1 MYFYHKMI
9 FFCFL
14 LTLLL
19 VSFSVLLSTD
29 NDSTGSLASLWI
41 SLPLLLLVQ
50 VDRTSFINGLRG
62 VASR

>member
-1 MYFYHKMI
+1 MI